1 MRKKS
6 ILLLFG
12 VMLFSISLVAC
23 GKKTEATFS
32 YDAADGTIV
41 AEKTEDTEDVV
52 KTTKE
57 TKKIGQYV
65 QNMPEAEKKGQ
76 IFCGWYAK
84 DKKINPLD
92 LVEKNMKLQ
101 AKWIKKGTKIKVSLD
116 LNDGSGKVLD
126 TLTVCL
132 CVIKK

>member
-12 VMLFSISLVAC
+12 VMLFSISLAAC

-57 TKKIGQYV
+57 RIRAHSV
-65 QNMPEAEKKGQ
+65 SWHCM
-76 IFCGWYAK
+76 
-84 DKKINPLD
+84 LR
-92 LVEKNMKLQ
+92 V
-101 AKWIKKGTKIKVSLD
+101 WIRRIRR
-116 LNDGSGKVLD
+116 
-126 TLTVCL
+126 
-132 CVIKK
+132 